1 MILPSA
7 SQGGVTRL
15 LLAPHAPVFRPEQRL
30 CRLPRLRRLL
40 CRLSAAIPFAVTK
53 RQCRRVD
60 VPEVCAFIRAMPLS
74 SRSRSLSPISSSL
87 LRSTTTRSSI
97 MSTRTIAVVGST
109 GEQGAGVVAAVLSSS
124 SYIVRAVTRD
134 PSSDKAKA
142 LVAAHQAHVDAG
154 RLVVVQANLDDVESL
169 KKAVEGA
176 QVVFGMTTPSLNE
189 VQQGKNL
196 VDAVKVRLGFSSL
209 NDDSR

>member
-1 MILPSA
+1 MPTRGRAGGLRVHKSDA
-7 SQGGVTRL
+7 SQLPFSFPLPHLIIPASYQPL
-15 LLAPHAPVFRPEQRL
+15 LP
-30 CRLPRLRRLL
+30 
-40 CRLSAAIPFAVTK
+40 
-53 RQCRRVD
+53 
-60 VPEVCAFIRAMPLS
+60 PL
-74 SRSRSLSPISSSL
+74 
-87 LRSTTTRSSI
+87 SSI

-109 GEQGAGVVAAVLSSS
+109 GEQGTGVVAAVLSSTS
-124 SYIVRAVTRD
+124 FIVRALTRD

>member
-1 MILPSA
+1 
-7 SQGGVTRL
+7 
-15 LLAPHAPVFRPEQRL
+15 
-30 CRLPRLRRLL
+30 
-40 CRLSAAIPFAVTK
+40 
-53 RQCRRVD
+53 
-60 VPEVCAFIRAMPLS
+60 
-74 SRSRSLSPISSSL
+74 
-87 LRSTTTRSSI
+87 